1 MKKHWWK
8 ALAFLLLAY
17 TVWMGLSTPLSP
29 GIVHVSTNSLSAGDT
44 ISLEISGYNTRFA
57 EANNMVWLRT
67 QSSARGVN
75 EDFKKAYLTPFAV
88 SATNNTSLQAQV
100 YLPNILPGSSID
112 LFVNNSKDGTI
123 MYRNAFFALDVLEA
137 PISLN
142 EEPVVADINEDYF
155 SFPFQNILYETIRN
169 LNFHVTMW
177 FTMMLI
183 LLISLWG
190 SIQFLNKG
198 QLKHDYWADQAVNVG
213 LLFAFLGLV
222 TGSIWAKYTWGAWWV
237 NDAKLNGAAVTTLIY
252 LAYKVLRSAV
262 NDDEKR
268 ARLSAVYNIFAYA
281 MLLVFIMVLP
291 RMTDSLHPG
300 NGGNPAFSSYDLD
313 SNLRMVFYPAVIGWF
328 LLGYWILNIQV
339 RVKTLAAKLEE
350 RNEDLA

>member
-29 GIVHVSTNSLSAGDT
+29 GITHVASNSLSAGDSITLT
-44 ISLEISGYNTRFA
+44 ITGYNTRFT
-57 EANNMVWLRT
+57 ETENTVWLRT
-67 QSSARGVN
+67 QSATRNVN
-75 EDFKKAYLTPFAV
+75 QEYHKAYLIPFATQAI
-88 SATNNTSLQAQV
+88 SNSELQTQV
-100 YLPNILPGSSID
+100 YIPNILPGSSID
-112 LFVNNSKDGTI
+112 LFVNNDKDGTI
-123 MYRNAFFALDVLEA
+123 LYRNAFFATNVLEA

-142 EEPVVADINEDYF
+142 EAPIVTTSEEDYF

-183 LLISLWG
+183 LMISLWG
-190 SIQFLNKG
+190 SIRFLGTGN
-198 QLKHDYWADQAVNVG
+198 LRYDYWAEQAVNVG
-213 LLFAFLGLV
+213 LLFAFLGLM
-222 TGSIWAKYTWGAWWV
+222 TGSVWAKYTWGAWWV
-237 NDAKLNGAAVTTLIY
+237 NDTKLNGAAVTTLIY

-268 ARLSAVYNIFAYA
+268 GRLAAVYNIFAYA

-313 SNLRMVFYPAVIGWF
+313 DNLRMVFYPAVIGWF
-328 LLGYWILNIQV
+328 LLGYWILKIQV
-339 RVKTLAAKLEE
+339 RVKTIAATWEE
-350 RNEDLA
+350 KNEDLD

>member
-8 ALAFLLLAY
+8 AFAFLLLAY
-17 TVWMGLSTPLSP
+17 TVWMGIGTPLSP
-29 GIVHVSTNSLSAGDT
+29 GITNVSSSSISAGDSITLT
-44 ISLEISGYNTRFA
+44 ITGYNSRFH
-57 EANNMVWLRT
+57 ETENKVWLRT
-67 QSSARGVN
+67 QSETRDVN
-75 EDFKKAYLTPFAV
+75 QDYHTAYLFPFETK
-88 SATNNTSLQAQV
+88 SIDNTTLETSI

-123 MYRNAFFALDVLEA
+123 LYRNAFFATDVLEA

-142 EEPVVADINEDYF
+142 EAPAVSNIEEDYF

-183 LLISLWG
+183 LIISLWG

-198 QLKHDYWADQAVNVG
+198 VLKYDYWAEQAVNVG
-213 LLFAFLGLV
+213 LLFAFLGLI

-237 NDAKLNGAAVTTLIY
+237 NDTKLNGAAVTTLIY

-262 NDDEKR
+262 DDDEKR
-268 ARLSAVYNIFAYA
+268 ARLAAVYNIFAYA

-313 SNLRMVFYPAVIGWF
+313 DNLRMVFYPAVIGWF
-328 LLGYWILNIQV
+328 LLGYWILKIQV
-339 RVKTLAAKLEE
+339 RVKTLTANWEE
-350 RNEDLA
+350 KNEDLD

>member
-1 MKKHWWK
+1 MKKNWWK

-17 TVWMGLSTPLSP
+17 TVWMGLGTPLSP
-29 GIVHVSTNSLSAGDT
+29 GVVNVTSSSLASGDT
-44 ISLEISGYNTRFA
+44 ISLVISGYNTRFSAA
-57 EANNMVWLRT
+57 ENKVWLRT
-67 QSSARGVN
+67 QSQTRSVDK
-75 EDFKKAYLTPFAV
+75 DFHKAYVYSFNVKAIDETTLK
-88 SATNNTSLQAQV
+88 ATV

-112 LFVNNSKDGTI
+112 LFVNNDLDGT
-123 MYRNAFFALDVLEA
+123 MMFRNAFFALDVLEA
-137 PISLN
+137 PIN
-142 EEPVVADINEDYF
+142 IGEAPVVSNIDENYF

-183 LLISLWG
+183 LMISLWG
-190 SIQFLNKG
+190 SIKFLSKG
-198 QLKHDYWADQAVNVG
+198 DLRYDAWAEQAVNVG
-213 LLFAFLGLV
+213 LLFAFLGLI
-222 TGSIWAKYTWGAWWV
+222 TGCIWAKYTWGAWWV
-237 NDAKLNGAAVTTLIY
+237 NDTKLNGAAVTTLIY

-268 ARLSAVYNIFAYA
+268 ARLAAVYNIFAYA

-313 SNLRMVFYPAVIGWF
+313 DNLRMVFYPAVIGWF

-339 RVKTLAAKLEE
+339 RVKTLTNKLADRDE
-350 RNEDLA
+350 NMA